1 MISIHILY
9 VITFLSGCS
18 SSDVQDFEVGK
29 SQETTKHVND
39 IHQNDAD
46 TKPAQEIEKQKSQK
60 VITSEKSK
68 PKDSKLNNSEDTKTK
83 DNRLNKD
90 IVRDIDQKKTNDKQ
104 TEKKVKKESSI
115 EIGDMELFANL
126 DIHFSGVAPIFRNY
140 FYNEK
145 AQESY
150 LAFLH
155 RGANLDIRNLPVY
168 VRWDDVGHSMGR
180 GEICVYSS
188 QPLPQDHMQSYS
200 QALYAYRTYLGSY
213 FDVRLMS
220 FSLCIESSNCRFE
233 VLDRSDISGVTSCVT
248 ILSDQESGSLRPL
261 NSKAKGEKVCTSS
274 FDKEQRSKIPISYD
288 SPEEQFTEIW
298 SQIEGCFLE

>member
-1 MISIHILY
+1 MISIHTLY
-9 VITFLSGCS
+9 VIACLSGCS
-18 SSDVQDFEVGK
+18 SSDVQDVELGK
-29 SQETTKHVND
+29 AQETTVHVND
-39 IHQNDAD
+39 IRQNDAD
-46 TKPAQEIEKQKSQK
+46 INPDQEIEKQESQK
-60 VITSEKSK
+60 ILTSE
-68 PKDSKLNNSEDTKTK
+68 DSRPK
-83 DNRLNKD
+83 DNRSKKD
-90 IVRDIDQKKTNDKQ
+90 RAQDIDQDIDQDLDKKDKNDKQ
-104 TEKKVKKESSI
+104 TEKKIKKDSSI
-115 EIGDMELFANL
+115 EMGDMELFANL
-126 DIHFSGVAPIFRNY
+126 DIHFSGVAPIFQNY

-155 RGANLDIRNLPVY
+155 RGANLNIRNLPVY

-180 GEICVYSS
+180 GEICVYSAD
-188 QPLPQDHMQSYS
+188 PLAQEHMQSYS

-220 FSLCIESSNCRFE
+220 FSMCIESSNCRFE

-298 SQIEGCFLE
+298 SQIEGCFLK